1 MQMRI
6 AVVSDIHGNRTAFEA
21 VLADLQQTAPDTVI
35 HGGDLADGG
44 SGSIEIVD
52 RIRSLGWQGVAGN
65 TDQMLALPETFE
77 NFASRSPKL
86 ASLWDVL
93 REMAAATRE
102 LLGEERLAWL
112 RALPLIHVHDP
123 VAIVHATPGG
133 PWSAPSSQASDE
145 ELVSRYSSLNQP
157 ITIYGHILSLCLPV
171 ACCPP
176 RLLRLGLRPDEEVPL
191 SSCFPRSQ
199 NRDRGAPERGTKSS
213 GQRPSRHSSPEG
225 CTLRD
230 KAHSLMCSITMPNP
244 R

>member
-1 MQMRI
+1 MRI

-21 VLADLQQTAPDTVI
+21 VLADLQQTAPDLVI

-65 TDQMLALPETFE
+65 TDQMLALPETLE
-77 NFASRSPKL
+77 SFASRSPKL

-93 REMAAATRE
+93 RQMATATRE

-112 RALPLIHVHDP
+112 CNLPLIHVHDP
-123 VAIVHATPGG
+123 VVIVHATPED

-157 ITIYGHILSLCLPV
+157 IVIYGHIHQPFIRQIGSLTVANSGSVGLPYDGDRR
-171 ACCPP
+171 ASY
-176 RLLRLGLRPDEEVPL
+176 LLIDDFQVQIRRVDYDLAKEV
-191 SSCFPRSQ
+191 Q
-199 NRDRGAPERGTKSS
+199 A
-213 GQRPSRHSSPEG
+213 
-225 CTLRD
+225 LRD
-230 KAHSLMCSITMPNP
+230 SGVPHADWIARTLVSGSPQMP
-244 R
+244 